1 MKKNKNNESL
11 RERSKPLFWIIRSI
25 PARINNTLFYAKNKT
40 YPNEVFLSENKGLHL
55 WGHLKF
61 KQLLDTKTQQIK
73 IPKKIKQIK
82 IDVGTAMNAPN
93 SELWL
98 NNLSDRVVFGF
109 EPNPKSVRELLS
121 GDNKKYGNS
130 YRYLNLKH
138 VDNRFFLF
146 NVAIDDCSLQL
157 KPFYLTKG
165 DGGNSSL
172 HKPSEF
178 KIKDRIFVPCIR
190 LSDFLSLIP
199 WKRFRYIEHLKIDTQ
214 GNDLR
219 VLKSAGDYLQRIVFI
234 SVECTARGY
243 EHTHT
248 EEELDYFMGT
258 EGFEIIPETD
268 RGGNKTYINKKYKNL
283 RGELDYSTENR

>member
-121 GDNKKYGNS
+121 GDNKNMEI
-130 YRYLNLKH
+130 H
-138 VDNRFFLF
+138 
-146 NVAIDDCSLQL
+146 ID
-157 KPFYLTKG
+157 
-165 DGGNSSL
+165 
-172 HKPSEF
+172 
-178 KIKDRIFVPCIR
+178 
-190 LSDFLSLIP
+190 
-199 WKRFRYIEHLKIDTQ
+199 
-214 GNDLR
+214 
-219 VLKSAGDYLQRIVFI
+219 I
-234 SVECTARGY
+234 S
-243 EHTHT
+243 
-248 EEELDYFMGT
+248 
-258 EGFEIIPETD
+258 I
-268 RGGNKTYINKKYKNL
+268 
-283 RGELDYSTENR
+283 